1 MVAPAPQSLLGVKG
15 TCPSAVADGF
25 GGPLM
30 KGLPYELWASVTPL
44 DPAHGSG
51 AFHDRSDPAEALKS
65 RGILEA
71 VSMFADG
78 RE

>member
-1 MVAPAPQSLLGVKG
+1 
-15 TCPSAVADGF
+15 
-25 GGPLM
+25 M